1 MTGVAQTAATSTT
14 NQGVGLGGLLK
25 AGVLGG
31 ALAAVVNL
39 ALFFGAKAAG
49 VAMTGEFQPGQPV
62 TELMLPA
69 VIISSVLPG
78 LVAAFVAFGFKRLFA
93 ANAARNF
100 GIVAAVLCVLS
111 FGGPANVQ
119 QISTGTIVVMELMH
133 VVAALGIAGSLVRA
147 LKDR

>member
-1 MTGVAQTAATSTT
+1 MTSAAQTAGTSTM
-14 NQGVGLGGLLK
+14 NVGALVK

-31 ALAAVVNL
+31 AVAAVVNL

-49 VAMTGEFQPGQPV
+49 VTMTGEFQPGQV

-69 VIISSVLPG
+69 VIIASVLPG
-78 LVAAFVAFGFKRLFA
+78 LVAAFVALGFQKFFG

-100 GIVAAVLCVLS
+100 GVLAAVLCVFT

-119 QISTGTIVVMELMH
+119 QISTGTLVVMELMH
-133 VVAALGIAGSLVRA
+133 VVAALGIGGALVRA
-147 LKDR
+147 LKAS